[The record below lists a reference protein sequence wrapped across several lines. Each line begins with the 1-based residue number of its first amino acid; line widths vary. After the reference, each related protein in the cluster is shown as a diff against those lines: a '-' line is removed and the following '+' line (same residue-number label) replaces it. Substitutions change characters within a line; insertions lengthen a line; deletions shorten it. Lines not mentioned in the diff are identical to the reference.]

1 MEGSCFICNDL
12 LSVGKTV
19 NVERGLQTLKT
30 VSNEREDGCIEFLNS
45 VNSVRVHV
53 ECRKEY
59 IHKKNIAAF
68 KTDKC
73 V

>member
-45 VNSVRVHV
+45 VKSVTVHV
-53 ECRKEY
+53 
-59 IHKKNIAAF
+59 
-68 KTDKC
+68 
-73 V
+73 VS